1 MIDTIDKLMRL
12 FTRKQRR
19 HLIFL
24 MLLMVVAALLELIGI
39 GALVPVVGVMQNPEI
54 IEKSRFLST
63 LSAFMGNP
71 SREGFFLILL
81 FILLFLFLS
90 KNIFIYVLTSLQFG
104 FVANE
109 MAALSVKLMSGY
121 LRRPYTFHLQINTA
135 QLIRNVTG
143 EVSSMLYQVLIPTLI
158 LLSEGMVIIGLFTL
172 IVVMDPLAAFV
183 ALSAGSAFVWL
194 FYRTFRER
202 LATIGSDLQVDAA
215 RLIQYAQ
222 EGLGGIKEIK
232 VLCRE
237 AFFEEGFARH
247 ARGHSQNVRL
257 SLLLNALPRLVLETL
272 FIALFVGVMLV
283 MTGLGRMA
291 EALPL
296 MAVYAASAFRL
307 LPGLNRIM
315 TSLNQL
321 RLGAAS
327 LGTVYSDIEN
337 DDFNK
342 SDSSLPAIPGMRDK
356 LEVKSVS
363 YVYPGAN
370 KPSIKNISLVI
381 RSGEMVGFVG
391 KSGSGKTTLID
402 IILGLLSPTS
412 GKVLVDGITIEKNL
426 MSWQRQVGYIPQS
439 IYLTDDTLRRN
450 VALGLLDD
458 EIEDGK
464 IWAALEGAQL
474 KTFVEELADGLDTL
488 VGERGVR
495 LSGGQRQRI
504 GIARALYHDPKILI
518 LDEATSAL
526 DNQTEGEFIKT
537 VRGLRGNK
545 TILVIAH
552 RLSTIEGCD
561 RVCLLHDGELMSVG
575 SYSEVV
581 VNFEKVGSVDLQ

>member
-1 MIDTIDKLMRL
+1 MIDTIGKLMRL
-12 FTRKQRR
+12 FTRKQRGY
-19 HLIFL
+19 LIFL
-24 MLLMVVAALLELIGI
+24 MLLMAVAALLELIGI

-54 IEKSRFLST
+54 IEKSRFLAMFSV
-63 LSAFMGNP
+63 FMGSP
-71 SREGFFLILL
+71 SKESFFLILL
-81 FILLFLFLS
+81 FFLLLLFLS
-90 KNIFIYVLTSLQFG
+90 KNLFIYILTSLQFG

-109 MAALSVKLMSGY
+109 MAALSVRLMSSY

-158 LLSEGMVIIGLFTL
+158 LLSEGMVIFGLFAL
-172 IVVMDPLAAFV
+172 IVMMDPLAALV
-183 ALSAGSAFVWL
+183 SLSIGSAFVWF
-194 FYRTFRER
+194 FYRTLRER
-202 LATIGSDLQVDAA
+202 LATIGCDLQIDAA
-215 RLIQYAQ
+215 KLIQYAQ

-232 VLCRE
+232 VLGRE
-237 AFFEEGFARH
+237 AFFEAGFAKH
-247 ARGHSQNVRL
+247 VRGHSQNVRL
-257 SLLLNALPRLVLETL
+257 SLLINSLPRLVLETL

-283 MTGLGRMA
+283 LTVLGRMT

-296 MAVYAASAFRL
+296 MVVYAASAFRL

-327 LGTVYSDIEN
+327 LGTIYSDIEQDN
-337 DDFNK
+337 FNK
-342 SDSSLPAIPGMRDK
+342 SDASLSEIPVMQDK
-356 LEVKSVS
+356 LEVTNVS
-363 YVYPGAN
+363 YSYPGAN
-370 KPSIKNISLVI
+370 KLSIKNISLVI

-412 GKVLVDGITIEKNL
+412 GRVLVDGIPIEQNL
-426 MSWQRQVGYIPQS
+426 ISWQRQVGYIPQS

-458 EIEDGK
+458 EIEDHK
-464 IWAALEGAQL
+464 VWAALESAQL
-474 KTFVEELADGLDTL
+474 KVFVEELPDGLDTS

-526 DNQTEGEFIKT
+526 DNQTENEFIKT
-537 VRGLRGNK
+537 VRGLQGNK

-552 RLSTIEGCD
+552 RLSTIESCD
-561 RVCLLHDGELMSVG
+561 RVFLLHFGELLSVG
-575 SYSEVV
+575 SYEEVV
-581 VNFEKVGSVDLQ
+581 MSFEKVDTVNS